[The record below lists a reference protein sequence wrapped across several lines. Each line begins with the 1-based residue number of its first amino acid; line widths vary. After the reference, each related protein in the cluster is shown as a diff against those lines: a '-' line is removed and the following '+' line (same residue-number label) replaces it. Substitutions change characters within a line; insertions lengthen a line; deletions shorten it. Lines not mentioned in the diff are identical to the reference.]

1 MSLTS
6 YRAAPPRVEVSCR
19 PVPWG
24 VPGGWAGVVL
34 GWCLCRDVRCLQ
46 AWQRPTLPRL
56 ETKYH
61 WRWGFSRP
69 SSGWDRV
76 FGPPPWPPGRRASD
90 RRSSR
95 RPLRGRC
102 CPGQAAGAE
111 RSIGAGGH
119 VWRVS
124 WRRIVHAVPKNRFGF
139 PTSLRRGRWREC
151 EPIERL
157 VPVSCT
163 RCRAS
168 TSGLST

>member
-6 YRAAPPRVEVSCR
+6 YRAAPPRVEV
-19 PVPWG
+19 
-24 VPGGWAGVVL
+24 
-34 GWCLCRDVRCLQ
+34 LCVDWWLCCAFRCLQ

-76 FGPPPWPPGRRASD
+76 FGPPPWPPGRRASE
-90 RRSSR
+90 RRIPDGSLEPVLEVGPAPWEEGGLS
-95 RPLRGRC
+95 
-102 CPGQAAGAE
+102 AT
-111 RSIGAGGH
+111 GAGEGQPCLAG
-119 VWRVS
+119 VVEAYFNGSEEPIWV
-124 WRRIVHAVPKNRFGF
+124 
-139 PTSLRRGRWREC
+139 PTSTPKGEGREC